1 MSIFVRLLEKLFVI
15 LALTFF
21 SGVFGQFALGDVLPK
36 VIITLI
42 RFSVWGIST
51 TLVYVFWKDAIF
63 ILLRNKTLFILTFLS
78 FISFIWSTAPEFT
91 LSNIRD
97 VMMMTCF
104 GLYFASRFTLK
115 EQVQLIA
122 LTLLIGAFLSTIFS
136 LGVPAIGKHGAE
148 HPGAWKGIYGDKNNF
163 GSMMVLSSLAFFT
176 LPKNNLKLYK
186 WSGFIV
192 SLILILVS
200 TSKTS
205 LVIFLLLILFVSF
218 YKQFRWQGKI
228 SIIFVDL
235 GILLLGCLSLLIFS
249 YWVELLTSL
258 QRDATLTG
266 RVPVWNFVISKLMER
281 PLLGYGREAFW
292 APNSSF
298 AIQAGQTVTSG
309 GWVTPH
315 AHNGF
320 LDIALDVGL
329 IGLLLF
335 LITFIITFA
344 RSLKQ
349 AYAARYP
356 EELWSL
362 AFLCFLVM
370 NNLTESFLLRGANLY
385 WVLYISTAFTLS
397 QNRFLKSNIS
407 QKKYLHKNEV
417 AMNI

>member
-1 MSIFVRLLEKLFVI
+1 VNTFIKLLEKLFVI

-21 SGVFGQFALGDVLPK
+21 CGVFSQSALGDVIPK
-36 VIITLI
+36 FIVTLI

-51 TLVYVFWKDAIF
+51 ILVCIFWRDAIL
-63 ILLRNKTLFILTFLS
+63 ILIRNKIIFLLSFLS
-78 FISFIWSTAPEFT
+78 FISFIWSVVPFT
-91 LSNIRD
+91 LSNARD

-104 GLYFASRFTLK
+104 GVYFASRFTLK
-115 EQVQLIA
+115 EQLNLLA
-122 LTLLIGAFLSTIFS
+122 FTLSIGVFASIIFS
-136 LGVPAIGKHGAE
+136 LGLPSLGKHGAE

-176 LPKNNLKLYK
+176 LPKDNLKLYK
-186 WSGFIV
+186 WGGFIL
-192 SLILILVS
+192 SLILILFS

-205 LVIFLLLILFVSF
+205 LVIFWLLILFVLF
-218 YKQFRWQGKI
+218 YKKFRWQGKI
-228 SIIFVDL
+228 SVIFVDL
-235 GILLLGCLSLLIFS
+235 GILVLGCLSLVIFS
-249 YWVELLTSL
+249 YWVEFLNTLE
-258 QRDATLTG
+258 RDPTLTG
-266 RVPVWNFVISKLMER
+266 RIPVWIFVISKLMER

-298 AIQAGQTVTSG
+298 AIQAGQTVTSR

-329 IGLLLF
+329 IGLSLF
-335 LITFIITFA
+335 LMTLFVTFV

-349 AYAARYP
+349 AYTARYL
-356 EELWSL
+356 EEMWPL

-370 NNLTESFLLRGANLY
+370 NNVTESFLLRGPNLY

-397 QNRFLKSNIS
+397 KKSFSKSKIHNTNLYNQSLIHT
-407 QKKYLHKNEV
+407 K
-417 AMNI
+417 